1 MSLKKFTP
9 NKIPISLY
17 IHLPWCEKKCPY
29 CDFNISIN
37 RSEGDEDRLMNA
49 IFYDLRAFK
58 KIYME
63 RKFSSI
69 YFGGGTPS
77 LVSSRNIE
85 SIINKLREMQDASRR
100 L

>member
-37 RSEGDEDRLMNA
+37 RSDGDEDRLMNA
-49 IFYDLRAFK
+49 IFYDLDISK
-58 KIYME
+58 KYIG
-63 RKFSSI
+63 RKSFLQYI
-69 YFGGGTPS
+69 
-77 LVSSRNIE
+77 LVGVRP
-85 SIINKLREMQDASRR
+85 L
-100 L
+100 

>member
-29 CDFNISIN
+29 CDFNISID
-37 RSEGDEDRLMNA
+37 RSDGDEDRLMKA
-49 IFYDLRAFK
+49 IFYDIEFSK
-58 KIYME
+58 KYIGE
-63 RKFSSI
+63 RRFSSI

-77 LVSSRNIE
+77 LVSSTMVG
-85 SIINKLREMQDASRR
+85 SIINKLR
-100 L
+100 